1 MKENNRRDKKARE
14 EAVSASLTQSIVID
28 KLKEVVEQQKQEI
41 LEMTNE

>member
-14 EAVSASLTQSIVID
+14 EAVSTSLTQAIVID